1 MNASRRST
9 NHDPQVL
16 HLLFQWATAECHTRP
31 RISQR
36 SVARKKLHRH
46 GFNWHN
52 VCRLHHFA
60 RDCLVHVPQLPSSYF
75 QWLCAYERLHT
86 FYINYCQYLT
96 DGLAACVLRPMRAK
110 VAEYVSRCHYFRDP
124 ITGRAHPRL
133 QTILKM
139 SHLTAER
146 RVRSIFYWAHVL
158 GTTAEVLVAPARM
171 HALVAVST
179 LQLMLIATRGHRP
192 YTRTEL
198 VEIFHNVGRE
208 FFRALEMLSSIAD
221 DMRMEKGLEAH
232 RKRPN
237 DTQPPVPFKRMKR
250 YVHL

>member
-1 MNASRRST
+1 MFEKAKC
-9 NHDPQVL
+9 V
-16 HLLFQWATAECHTRP
+16 
-31 RISQR
+31 
-36 SVARKKLHRH
+36 
-46 GFNWHN
+46 
-52 VCRLHHFA
+52 
-60 RDCLVHVPQLPSSYF
+60 
-75 QWLCAYERLHT
+75 

-110 VAEYVSRCHYFRDP
+110 VAEYVSRCHCFRDP

-198 VEIFHNVGRE
+198 EEIFHNVGRQ
-208 FFRALEMLSSIAD
+208 FFRAMESLSSIAD
-221 DMRMEKGLEAH
+221 DMRMEKGHEAH
-232 RKRPN
+232 RRRPN
-237 DTQPPVPFKRMKR
+237 DTHPPVPFKRMRRYCTYIFHFTIKIQICFLRTKR
-250 YVHL
+250 GFQKTNLDFKIQMHSITKYTFAF